1 MDDIRKYTTRWA
13 PLALLLLGLTVT
25 GAVAPAAAQVPE
37 PPPHP
42 GDEPQMLDIPESN
55 NPKVAARNALME
67 GRGSLKDAEKYLS
80 RAQAEADGE
89 KRAKLEERAHKAYEE
104 AAQSFLAAVQYDN
117 ELTEAYA
124 GLGQAWLETGQT
136 DKALQA
142 WGTAQKQKPK
152 DPEILF
158 GLGRCLVD
166 LGRPSDAAQVYVML
180 DKRDSRRAAD
190 LLDLL
195 RAWGEPRA
203 KEGNEAAKGLLAW
216 IEGLEKG

>member
-1 MDDIRKYTTRWA
+1 MDDMRRYTTPWA
-13 PLALLLLGLTVT
+13 LVALLFF
-25 GAVAPAAAQVPE
+25 AVLAAAPAAAQVPE

-42 GDEPQMLDIPESN
+42 GDEPQMLDIPESD
-55 NPKVAARNALME
+55 NPAVAARNALME
-67 GRGSLKDAEKYLS
+67 GRGSLHDAQKFLS
-80 RAQAEADGE
+80 RAQEEADDA
-89 KRAKLEERAHKAYEE
+89 KREKLEQRAHKAYDE
-104 AAQSFLAAVQYDN
+104 AAQSFLAAIQYDN
-117 ELTEAYA
+117 ELTDAYA
-124 GLGQAWLETGQT
+124 GLGEAWLETGQT

-142 WGTAQKQKPK
+142 WGAAQKQKPK

-180 DKRDSRRAAD
+180 DKEDAGKAKELID
-190 LLDLL
+190 LLK
-195 RAWGEPRA
+195 AWGEPRA